1 MNKIVSAVVVGLAMG
16 TAFADLSIVRECDA
30 DEGRGKDGIFVV
42 SRGADDPVTKPIRF
56 VFSVGGTAKPGWTY
70 CSLWG
75 DECIPAGEKSVRIRI
90 IPLDDPE
97 TKNDTTVTLTLHP
110 STGAYR
116 VDHAKA
122 TATLK
127 VLNGATFGGYNR
139 RDAGPWSLIAHRG
152 GAEGRAPENSKATL
166 EACVRDGFGFEN
178 DLRIT
183 KDGRFYL
190 SHDAKTDITGLADFK
205 DSLNLLK
212 PGIINLV
219 DCKGLSS
226 SVDRILDEIK
236 ATDAL
241 KRGGLLALFSFGRST
256 TRAWRRRRSTW
267 VRAGWRP
274 MRRAVS

>member
-1 MNKIVSAVVVGLAMG
+1 MS
-16 TAFADLSIVRECDA
+16 DL
-30 DEGRGKDGIFVV
+30 
-42 SRGADDPVTKPIRF
+42 
-56 VFSVGGTAKPGWTY
+56 
-70 CSLWG
+70 
-75 DECIPAGEKSVRIRI
+75 
-90 IPLDDPE
+90 
-97 TKNDTTVTLTLHP
+97 
-110 STGAYR
+110 
-116 VDHAKA
+116 
-122 TATLK
+122 
-127 VLNGATFGGYNR
+127 
-139 RDAGPWSLIAHRG
+139 
-152 GAEGRAPENSKATL
+152 
-166 EACVRDGFGFEN
+166 
-178 DLRIT
+178 LR
-183 KDGRFYL
+183 Y

-226 SVDRILDEIK
+226 SVDRILEEIK